1 MKRKILATLLCLISI
16 SSMAQTDSTL
26 FKGKITNKEYDVY
39 MNIDF
44 YHKNLKVPGQELF
57 GEMPG
62 YFGDRRDSRKWL
74 ITDADIEGK
83 TAHLS
88 IINDYGSEDL
98 TADLIALPDGSY
110 ELQQKEGSNLKIAR
124 NRKWVKIPKKLK
136 FTKQCRQS
144 TQNIAEMPLAIM
156 VNSEGLLY
164 NIARVIILYS
174 KGNYTK

>member
-1 MKRKILATLLCLISI
+1 
-16 SSMAQTDSTL
+16 MAQTDSTL

-110 ELQQKEGSNLKIAR
+110 KLQQKEGSNLKIAR
-124 NRKWVKIPKKLK
+124 NRKWVKIPKNLK
-136 FTKQCRQS
+136 FTKQ
-144 TQNIAEMPLAIM
+144 
-156 VNSEGLLY
+156 
-164 NIARVIILYS
+164 
-174 KGNYTK
+174 

>member
-1 MKRKILATLLCLISI
+1 MKSKILATLLCLISI

-98 TADLIALPDGSY
+98 TADLIVLPDGSY

-124 NRKWVKIPKKLK
+124 NRKWVKIPKNLK
-136 FTKQCRQS
+136 FTKQ
-144 TQNIAEMPLAIM
+144 
-156 VNSEGLLY
+156 
-164 NIARVIILYS
+164 
-174 KGNYTK
+174 

>member
-1 MKRKILATLLCLISI
+1 
-16 SSMAQTDSTL
+16 MAQTDSTL
-26 FKGKITNKEYDVY
+26 FKGEITNKEYDVY

-98 TADLIALPDGSY
+98 TADLISLPDGSY
-110 ELQQKEGSNLKIAR
+110 ELQQKDGSNLKIAR
-124 NRKWVKIPKKLK
+124 NRKWVKIPKNLK
-136 FTKQCRQS
+136 FTKQ
-144 TQNIAEMPLAIM
+144 
-156 VNSEGLLY
+156 
-164 NIARVIILYS
+164 
-174 KGNYTK
+174 

>member
-110 ELQQKEGSNLKIAR
+110 ELQQKKGSNLKIAR
-124 NRKWVKIPKKLK
+124 NRKWVKIPKNLK
-136 FTKQCRQS
+136 FTKQ
-144 TQNIAEMPLAIM
+144 
-156 VNSEGLLY
+156 
-164 NIARVIILYS
+164 
-174 KGNYTK
+174 